1 MTAAYAENLS
11 SVDGERKPQEQTDRE
26 IADELLVKLHEF
38 QEAMDRAILAGLIV
52 EPSFRRVENRFI
64 KVGVSSDSYIVKCQ
78 VYRKL
83 S

>member
-1 MTAAYAENLS
+1 MSAATAETIDP
-11 SVDGERKPQEQTDRE
+11 VQFERKPQEQSDRE
-26 IADELLVKLHEF
+26 IADELLKAMHKF
-38 QEAMDRAILAGLIV
+38 QEALDRATLGGLIV

-64 KVGVSSDSYIVKCQ
+64 KVGVSTDSYIVKCQ

>member
-11 SVDGERKPQEQTDRE
+11 PVEVERKPQEQTDRE
-26 IADELLVKLHEF
+26 IADELLAKLHEF

>member
-1 MTAAYAENLS
+1 MTAVYAENLS

>member
-1 MTAAYAENLS
+1 MSAATAEN
-11 SVDGERKPQEQTDRE
+11 VQPVEFERKPQEQTDRE
-26 IADELLVKLHEF
+26 LADELLKTMHKF
-38 QEAMDRAILAGLIV
+38 QEALDRAILSGLIV

>member
-11 SVDGERKPQEQTDRE
+11 SVDGERKPQEQSDRE
-26 IADELLVKLHEF
+26 IADELLAKLHEF

>member
-1 MTAAYAENLS
+1 MSAATAETAET
-11 SVDGERKPQEQTDRE
+11 VAFERKPQEQSDRE
-26 IADELLVKLHEF
+26 LADELIKTMHQF
-38 QEAMDRAILAGLIV
+38 QEALDRAILSGLIV

>member
-1 MTAAYAENLS
+1 MTAATAETIMP
-11 SVDGERKPQEQTDRE
+11 VDVERKPQEQTDRE
-26 IADELLVKLHEF
+26 IADELIKTMHTF
-38 QEAMDRAILAGLIV
+38 QEALDRAILAGLIV

>member
-1 MTAAYAENLS
+1 MS
-11 SVDGERKPQEQTDRE
+11 SAPAQKVEPVKFERKPQEQSDRE
-26 IADELLVKLHEF
+26 IADELLKKMHTF
-38 QEAMDRAILAGLIV
+38 QEALDRAILAGLIV
-52 EPSFRRVENRFI
+52 EPSFRRVENRFL

>member
-11 SVDGERKPQEQTDRE
+11 SVEAERKPQEQTDRE
-26 IADELLVKLHEF
+26 IADELLAKLHEF

>member
-11 SVDGERKPQEQTDRE
+11 SVEGERKPQEQTDRE
-26 IADELLVKLHEF
+26 IADELLAKLHEF

>member
-1 MTAAYAENLS
+1 MTAATAESLQP
-11 SVDGERKPQEQTDRE
+11 VEFTRKPQEQTDRE
-26 IADELLVKLHEF
+26 VADELLQAMHKF
-38 QEAMDRAILAGLIV
+38 QEALDRATLAGLIV

-64 KVGVSSDSYIVKCQ
+64 KIGVSADSFIVKCQ

>member
-1 MTAAYAENLS
+1 MTAATADFVQPVEF
-11 SVDGERKPQEQTDRE
+11 ERKPQEQTDRE
-26 IADELLVKLHEF
+26 LADELLKTMHTF
-38 QEAMDRAILAGLIV
+38 QEALDRAILAGLIV